1 MDLINNLK
9 NALNNKK
16 VEKIPAISAT
26 SIAIFDTFNTSE
38 VSWPQAHYDPKLMT
52 KLGLSLYKQAKLE
65 NARIPFDMT
74 SEAEAFGCKI
84 SSNSHS
90 PPSIIEKAPIEYPE
104 NLDIPSDYTN
114 KKRLAVIS
122 ESIELLKNEY
132 PEVPVIVGLVGPF
145 TLAGHIIGIEK
156 LVKMLNTESFTVETI
171 LDVVLDAQI
180 ELAKTYTNAGADVIC
195 IPDGSASPDLIQPEY
210 FREYEKEAL
219 NELAKNIKCQS
230 IIHMCG
236 QSRPILEDLLEI
248 NFNGL
253 SIEES
258 INTGEAR
265 MVKEDLSSDT
275 VIIGNISSTQTL
287 LNKTTNEVKEEV
299 KEILKHGTDILAPSC
314 GIAPKTPLENIK
326 AFVEARNEY
335 YLEKN

>member
-38 VSWPQAHYDPKLMT
+38 VSWPQAHYDPKQMT
-52 KLGLSLYKQAKLE
+52 KLGLSLYKQTKLE

-210 FREYEKEAL
+210 FREYEKT
-219 NELAKNIKCQS
+219 N
-230 IIHMCG
+230 G
-236 QSRPILEDLLEI
+236 Q
-248 NFNGL
+248 
-253 SIEES
+253 
-258 INTGEAR
+258 T
-265 MVKEDLSSDT
+265 K
-275 VIIGNISSTQTL
+275 
-287 LNKTTNEVKEEV
+287 K
-299 KEILKHGTDILAPSC
+299 
-314 GIAPKTPLENIK
+314 
-326 AFVEARNEY
+326 
-335 YLEKN
+335 